1 MIRINCT
8 NCKAQLSIDDAFAGG
23 VCRCQYCGT
32 IQTVPKHLKSA
43 DAGSGVVATT
53 ATGGAPKTLYRNKA
67 RNGDGN
73 GHLSSGLDAI
83 AEAVATSSGLSGS
96 GLANAQR
103 RLRSSPGDVP
113 AAPIASNN
121 RTTMILVA
129 CAVAIVLLLGVI
141 VGVLLRGN
149 GGGSTVTPTPTPI
162 ANGGGGGGTVATVEP
177 PKTTN
182 VSVASAASF
191 LGQPIPE
198 SPVVFVLDHGDA
210 TRDSL
215 EYLKLAVLKS
225 LHTLHKDQKFQ
236 IIFWKLDNQKDPILI
251 PKEPALPTADAIAAA
266 EAAMGNVFAF
276 RTCEPAPALAKAF
289 AVNPGVVIIASGK
302 PVGDN
307 FPKVVLDARGTSA
320 AKVHCFSLNAP
331 ASRLPMLDVTKRAHG
346 NYRNVTLEELQ
357 ALQ

>member
-43 DAGSGVVATT
+43 DAGSGVVASS
-53 ATGGAPKTLYRNKA
+53 AVGASPKTLYRNKA
-67 RNGDGN
+67 RNGD

-103 RLRSSPGDVP
+103 RLHTSPTDVP
-113 AAPIASNN
+113 ARAAPQN

-149 GGGSTVTPTPTPI
+149 GSSGGGTVTPTPI
-162 ANGGGGGGTVATVEP
+162 ANGGGGGGNVANVDP
-177 PKTTN
+177 PKTTPP
-182 VSVASAASF
+182 SVTSAASF

-225 LHTLHKDQKFQ
+225 LHTLRKDQKFQ

-251 PKEPALPTADAIAAA
+251 PKEPTLPTEEAISAA

-276 RTCEPAPALAKAF
+276 RTCDPAPALAKAF
-289 AVNPGVVIIASGK
+289 AINPGVVIIASGK

-331 ASRLPMLDVTKRAHG
+331 ASRLPMLDVTKKAHG